1 MAERIPP
8 ERLQPSLLDR
18 LRDDKR
24 GADREPLDARVLSKK
39 QLRDDV
45 KENLRWLMNA
55 TRLGVSL
62 DLASY
67 PEVESSVLNYGLPSF
82 AGETASSLN
91 VKDLESAIREA
102 IVRFEPRVLPASLE
116 VKADE
121 NESMLDCHNV
131 VSLRISAQVWAQP
144 VPFELLL
151 RAEVDLETGLVV
163 PVELAR

>member
-1 MAERIPP
+1 MAELIPA

-18 LRDDKR
+18 LRDDQR
-24 GADREPLDARVLSKK
+24 AAIQEPMETRVLSKK

-45 KENLRWLMNA
+45 KDNLHWLMNA

-62 DLASY
+62 DLGSF

-91 VKDLESAIREA
+91 VKDLESAIRAA
-102 IVRFEPRVLPASLE
+102 ILWFEPRILPASLE
-116 VKADE
+116 VSADE
-121 NESMLDCHNV
+121 NDGMLDCHNV
-131 VSLRISAQVWAQP
+131 VSVRISAQVWAQP

-151 RAEVDLETGLVV
+151 RAEVDLETGLVT